1 MTRMWRGWEG
11 NGTRSHQAAAL
22 SSHERVEKRKFRAVF
37 NIIIKRM
44 GMEGQLMET
53 LKLFRDLYIMMR
65 WTWMRWP
72 SERRRRMVRG
82 AEDGKK
88 MGNHIFYD
96 HELQIAFP
104 FLLLSPL
111 LLPTPRSSLAT
122 SSHSIFFD
130 NSMKILSYVVVIIS
144 APSFRS
150 CRAHRQISFLL
161 LRAQKRPNEGGQ
173 ANLWQ
178 KLGIWISF

>member
-1 MTRMWRGWEG
+1 MWRGWEW

-82 AEDGKK
+82 TEDGKK

-104 FLLLSPL
+104 FLLLSLRCCRPHHVRVWL
-111 LLPTPRSSLAT
+111 HELTFHIFWQLNENFVLCRRNYFRSFFPVLSSAPTN
-122 SSHSIFFD
+122 SIFVESTKTTEGEGKRRICD
-130 NSMKILSYVVVIIS
+130 K
-144 APSFRS
+144 SF
-150 CRAHRQISFLL
+150 
-161 LRAQKRPNEGGQ
+161 G
-173 ANLWQ
+173 
-178 KLGIWISF
+178 

>member
-1 MTRMWRGWEG
+1 MRVERNEKP
-11 NGTRSHQAAAL
+11 
-22 SSHERVEKRKFRAVF
+22 SSSSIKQPWACGEDEKRKFRAVF

-82 AEDGKK
+82 MEDGKK

-104 FLLLSPL
+104 FLLPSPL
-111 LLPTPRSSLAT
+111 LSPTPRSSLAT

-130 NSMKILSYVVVIIS
+130 NSMKFLSYVVVIIS

-161 LRAQKRPNEGGQ
+161 LRAQKDRMRGDRRICD
-173 ANLWQ
+173 
-178 KLGIWISF
+178 KS